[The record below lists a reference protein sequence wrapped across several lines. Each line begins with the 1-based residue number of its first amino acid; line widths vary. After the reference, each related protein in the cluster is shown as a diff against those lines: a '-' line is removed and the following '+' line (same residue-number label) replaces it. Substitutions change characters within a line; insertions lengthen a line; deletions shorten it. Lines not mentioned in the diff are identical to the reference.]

1 MNLFVSSPDFSRLKR
16 ILVIRQDRLG
26 DLILSL
32 PLIDLIHSRYPTHKI
47 DFLVPEYTRDIASA
61 YQGIHQVICL
71 PQTWNE
77 REGFELLLSIIR
89 KENYDLVLVPN
100 TKSRIAELVWKAGIP
115 YRIGQGF
122 RLHGWRYNL
131 PVFQSRKMPTMNE
144 LDYNFNLLSR
154 WFPQPEPSTVKFNL
168 IPPAGAVQ
176 QVQEYLREQ
185 GIAHYSI
192 IHPGS
197 GGSAIDISPEKLG
210 QLIREYTFPGAI
222 LLTGSASEAELVRQ
236 VLTYS
241 GGKGINCAGKFS
253 LSELMAL
260 IQGCALFIG
269 NSTGPLHLAR
279 AFERPLLGFYSSI
292 PPCHPKRWGP
302 YGKEAEQTLLP
313 PEESY
318 TAFERDKEKSR
329 ENMSRLSLD
338 VIKARL
344 DSILGRR
351 T

>member
-1 MNLFVSSPDFSRLKR
+1 MNFLVATPEFSRLKR
-16 ILVIRQDRLG
+16 ILIIRQDRLG

-32 PLIDLIHSRYPTHKI
+32 PLIDLIHSRYPNHQI
-47 DFLVPEYTRDIASA
+47 DFLVPEYTGEIARA
-61 YQGIHQVICL
+61 YQGIHKVMTL
-71 PQTWNE
+71 PPNWDK
-77 REGFELLLSIIR
+77 REGFKQVLSLVC
-89 KENYDLVLVPN
+89 KEKYDLVLVPN

-115 YRIGQGF
+115 FRIGQGF

-131 PVFQSRKMPTMNE
+131 PVFQSRKMPAMNE

-154 WFPQPEPSTVKFNL
+154 WFPQPNPVRVKFHL
-168 IPPAGAVQ
+168 IPPTEAVL
-176 QVQEYLREQ
+176 QVQKFLREQ
-185 GIAHYSI
+185 GIVHYCI

-210 QLIREYTFPGAI
+210 QLIGEYTFPGEI

-236 VLTYS
+236 VQVHS
-241 GGKGINCAGKFS
+241 GGKGLNCAGKFS

-260 IQGCALFIG
+260 IQGCELFIG

-313 PEESY
+313 PGESY

-329 ENMSRLSLD
+329 ENMSRLSLE

-344 DSILGRR
+344 DRILGRR

>member
-1 MNLFVSSPDFSRLKR
+1 MKLLVSTPEFSRLKR
-16 ILVIRQDRLG
+16 ILIIRQDRLG

-32 PLIDLIHSRYPTHKI
+32 PLIDLIHSRYPEHQI
-47 DFLVPEYTRDIASA
+47 DFLVPEYTGDIARA
-61 YQGIHQVICL
+61 YEGIHQVISL
-71 PQTWNE
+71 PPNWNE
-77 REGFELLLSIIR
+77 REGFEQVLSLIR
-89 KENYDLVLVPN
+89 KEKYDLVIIPN

-131 PVFQSRKMPTMNE
+131 PVFQSRKMPAMNE

-154 WFPQPEPSTVKFNL
+154 WFPQPNPVTVKFHLN
-168 IPPAGAVQ
+168 PPTEAVLL
-176 QVQEYLREQ
+176 VQKFLREQ
-185 GIAHYSI
+185 GIVHYCI

-210 QLIREYTFPGAI
+210 QLIGEYTFPGEI

-236 VLTYS
+236 VQAHS
-241 GGKGINCAGKFS
+241 GGKGLNCAGEFS

-260 IQGCALFIG
+260 IQGCELFIG

-313 PEESY
+313 PGESY

-329 ENMSRLSLD
+329 ENMGRLSLE

-344 DSILGRR
+344 DRILGRR

>member
-1 MNLFVSSPDFSRLKR
+1 MNLFVSSPEFSKLKR

-32 PLIDLIHSRYPTHKI
+32 PLIDLIHSWYPNHQI

-61 YQGIHQVICL
+61 YQGIHQVISL
-71 PQTWNE
+71 PPNWNE
-77 REGFELLLSIIR
+77 TEGFEKLLSCIR
-89 KENYDLVLVPN
+89 KENYDLVIVPN
-100 TKSRIAELVWKAGIP
+100 TKARIAELVWKARIP

-131 PVFQSRKMPTMNE
+131 PVFQSRKVPSMNE

-154 WFPQPEPSTVKFNL
+154 WFAQPEPSTVKFNL
-168 IPPAGAVQ
+168 IPPAEATKR
-176 QVQEYLREQ
+176 VQEFLQEK
-185 GIAHYSI
+185 GIAQYCI

-210 QLIREYTFPGAI
+210 QLMRGYTFPGEI
-222 LLTGSASEAELVRQ
+222 ILTGSTSETELVLQ
-236 VLTYS
+236 VIEHS
-241 GGKGINCAGKFS
+241 GGKGLNCAGQFN

-302 YGKEAEQTLLP
+302 YGKEAEQTILP
-313 PEESY
+313 PGESY
-318 TAFERDKEKSR
+318 TSFEQDKEKSR
-329 ENMSRLSLD
+329 ENMGKLSLEA
-338 VIKARL
+338 IKARL
-344 DSILGRR
+344 DGILGRH

>member
-32 PLIDLIHSRYPTHKI
+32 PLIDLIHSRYPEHQI
-47 DFLVPEYTRDIASA
+47 DFLVPEYTGDIARA
-61 YQGIHQVICL
+61 YQGIHKVMTL
-71 PQTWNE
+71 PPNWDE
-77 REGFELLLSIIR
+77 REGFEQVLSLIR

-131 PVFQSRKMPTMNE
+131 PVFQSRKVPTMNE
-144 LDYNFNLLSR
+144 LDYNFDLLSR
-154 WFPQPEPSTVKFNL
+154 WFPQPDPGRVKFHL
-168 IPPAGAVQ
+168 IPPTEAVQ
-176 QVQEYLREQ
+176 QVQKFLREQ
-185 GIAHYSI
+185 GIQEYSI

-210 QLIREYTFPGAI
+210 QLIREYNLPGKI
-222 LLTGSASEAELVRQ
+222 LLTGSASESELVRQ
-236 VLTYS
+236 VLANS
-241 GGKGINCAGKFS
+241 GGKGLNCAGKFS

-260 IQGCALFIG
+260 IQGCGLFIG

-302 YGKEAEQTLLP
+302 YGKEVEQTLLP
-313 PEESY
+313 PGESY
-318 TAFERDKEKSR
+318 TDFERDKEKSR
-329 ENMSRLSLD
+329 ENMGRLSLD

-344 DSILGRR
+344 DSILSRS